1 MQKQNHFKKKYPA
14 RVLLYVCFAV
24 NVICFA
30 ACSNI
35 DCPLSNT
42 VSAKYIFYSSSSN
55 ASAVIKDTLTVKAM
69 GTDTVLYNLGVNL
82 SELSLPVSYNSSA
95 DTLLFCVSN
104 SGESRTDT
112 LVVAHTN
119 EAHFESIDC
128 SPAMFHKITTAK
140 VISGTGSTKV
150 TQIDSVAVNNPKV
163 NYNVVENIKVYVTLP

>member
-1 MQKQNHFKKKYPA
+1 MQSHIRKITSAHL
-14 RVLLYVCFAV
+14 LLYICIAV
-24 NVICFA
+24 NAICFA

-42 VSAKYIFYSSSSN
+42 VSAKYTFYNSSTK

-69 GTDTVLYNLGVNL
+69 GTDTILYNLGVNL
-82 SELSLPVSYNSSA
+82 SELNLPVSYNHSA

-104 SGESRTDT
+104 SGEIRTDT
-112 LVVAHTN
+112 LVVSHTN

-140 VISGTGSTKV
+140 VIRGAGSTKV
-150 TQIDSVAVNNPKV
+150 TQIDSVAVNNSKV